1 MHFGKE
7 KNRLAVYKHFWSP
20 ILSSVSRCDILDF
33 VIIFFCNGSMS
44 DKLRCHDTTKD
55 LVYLSILFWCMWAC
69 TWTVIWYHDNQY
81 TSACAEQWRLHDL
94 SLAER
99 WYLWFMWMRPYC
111 IDLHTSI
118 PPPHFIL
125 IRASSF
131 CMWSILLSYIN
142 SNVPLH
148 RNLGTRFF
156 LRGVGCDIPEF

>member
-1 MHFGKE
+1 MHLGKE

-20 ILSSVSRCDILDF
+20 ILSSVSRCGILDF
-33 VIIFFCNGSMS
+33 VNVFFCNGS
-44 DKLRCHDTTKD
+44 LNNNLGCHDTTQN
-55 LVYLSILFWCMWAC
+55 LVYLSILFGAC
-69 TWTVIWYHDNQY
+69 GLVLGRSSSTMT
-81 TSACAEQWRLHDL
+81 TSTSPLVLNNGGCTIL

-125 IRASSF
+125 MRAPSF

-156 LRGVGCDIPEF
+156 LRG